1 MGSAWNG
8 FAELRK
14 SVLSS
19 GSPQEKTTC
28 PSETATACTR
38 CFASTT
44 SPRRTS
50 TTIGSTAAEPNATC
64 QWSGF
69 TVCSTIIDRY
79 PDYDLDDVLV
89 VEDPKQLRALGDVLR
104 ARIVM
109 LLRER
114 AASTTELAAVLETPK
129 GTVGH
134 HLKVLERAG
143 LVRVVRTRKV
153 RALTEK
159 FYGRVA
165 RLFVMKGDE
174 SMPKELRGGGLAAMM
189 LRQAADELIASGDDE
204 LGTSAFIHV
213 RLTAANRRR
222 FEQRLNRLVADVQQ
236 ADDADG
242 TSHALAYALFRA
254 PTPLPPRG
262 DDA

>member
-1 MGSAWNG
+1 M
-8 FAELRK
+8 
-14 SVLSS
+14 
-19 GSPQEKTTC
+19 Q
-28 PSETATACTR
+28 
-38 CFASTT
+38 
-44 SPRRTS
+44 
-50 TTIGSTAAEPNATC
+50 
-64 QWSGF
+64 
-69 TVCSTIIDRY
+69 
-79 PDYDLDDVLV
+79 
-89 VEDPKQLRALGDVLR
+89 DPKQLRALGNVVR

-114 AASTTELAAVLETPK
+114 AASTTELAAALESPK

-134 HLKVLERAG
+134 HLKVLESAG

-165 RLFVMKGDE
+165 RLFVLKGDE
-174 SMPKELRGGGLAAMM
+174 ATPPELRGGVLAAMM
-189 LRQAADELIASGDDE
+189 LRQAADELIASGDEE
-204 LGTSAFIHV
+204 LGTSALVHV

-222 FEQRLNRLVADVQQ
+222 FEKRLNRLVADVQE
-236 ADDADG
+236 ADDSDG
-242 TSHALAYALFRA
+242 TSHALAYALFLA

>member
-1 MGSAWNG
+1 MLSRAVVLEACRLRAALEVVLRRAGLGEQAPHRLELVGPMEMRRAGDRDLGIARSGRARTTGSAWNG

-19 GSPQEKTTC
+19 GSPQESTTC
-28 PSETATACTR
+28 PSDTATACTR
-38 CFASTT
+38 CLASTT
-44 SPRRTS
+44 SPRQTS

-69 TVCSTIIDRY
+69 PVCSAIIDRY

-134 HLKVLERAG
+134 HLKVLETAG
-143 LVRVVRTRKV
+143 LVRVVRTRQGTRHDREVLRARRTPV
-153 RALTEK
+153 RHE
-159 FYGRVA
+159 GRRLRA
-165 RLFVMKGDE
+165 RG
-174 SMPKELRGGGLAAMM
+174 AA
-189 LRQAADELIASGDDE
+189 RRCAS
-204 LGTSAFIHV
+204 
-213 RLTAANRRR
+213 RR
-222 FEQRLNRLVADVQQ
+222 
-236 ADDADG
+236 
-242 TSHALAYALFRA
+242 
-254 PTPLPPRG
+254 
-262 DDA
+262 

>member
-1 MGSAWNG
+1 MGNAWNG

-14 SVLSS
+14 YVTSA
-19 GSPQEKTTC
+19 GSPHDDTTF
-28 PSETATACTR
+28 PSDTATACTR
-38 CFASTT
+38 CLASTT
-44 SPRRTS
+44 SPRQTS

-69 TVCSTIIDRY
+69 PVCSAIIDRF

-134 HLKVLERAG
+134 HLKVLETAG
-143 LVRVVRTRKV
+143 LVRVVRTRQV
-153 RALTEK
+153 RAMTEK

-165 RLFVMKGDE
+165 RLFVLKGDDSVPE
-174 SMPKELRGGGLAAMM
+174 ELRGGVLAAMM
-189 LRQAADELIASGDDE
+189 LRQAADELIASGDEE
-204 LGTSAFIHV
+204 LGTSALAHV
-213 RLTAANRRR
+213 RLTAAQRRR
-222 FEQRLNRLVADVQQ
+222 FEQRLNRLVADIQQ

-242 TSHALAYALFRA
+242 TSHALAYAFFRA

>member
-1 MGSAWNG
+1 
-8 FAELRK
+8 
-14 SVLSS
+14 V
-19 GSPQEKTTC
+19 Q
-28 PSETATACTR
+28 
-38 CFASTT
+38 
-44 SPRRTS
+44 
-50 TTIGSTAAEPNATC
+50 
-64 QWSGF
+64 
-69 TVCSTIIDRY
+69 
-79 PDYDLDDVLV
+79 
-89 VEDPKQLRALGDVLR
+89 DPKQLRALGDVRR

-129 GTVGH
+129 GTIGH
-134 HLKVLERAG
+134 HLKVLESAG

-165 RLFVMKGDE
+165 RLFVLKGDE
-174 SMPKELRGGGLAAMM
+174 STPPELRGGALAAMM
-189 LRQAADELIASGDDE
+189 LRQAADELIASGDEE
-204 LGTSAFIHV
+204 LGTSALVHV
-213 RLTAANRRR
+213 RLTAAQRRR

-242 TSHALAYALFRA
+242 TSHALAYALFQA
-254 PTPLPPRG
+254 PTPLPPR